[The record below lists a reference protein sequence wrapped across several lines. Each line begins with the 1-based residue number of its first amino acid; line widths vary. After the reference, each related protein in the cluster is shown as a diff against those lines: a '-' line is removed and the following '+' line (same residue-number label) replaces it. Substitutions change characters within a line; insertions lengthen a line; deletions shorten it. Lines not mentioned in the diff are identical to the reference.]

1 MEASEMAEVP
11 DVRSAR
17 RPVLQRIDLERV
29 RSGLSAGEWED
40 GLARLNLMVGTILPR
55 LIAETR
61 AEEPDRD

>member
-1 MEASEMAEVP
+1 
-11 DVRSAR
+11 
-17 RPVLQRIDLERV
+17 
-29 RSGLSAGEWED
+29 LSAGEWED